1 MVCTLSILTKLLS
14 FFFPQKVCNSV
25 KLSQSHLWHS
35 RLGHPNSQI
44 LRHVLHNNGMSSP
57 NSVNLA
63 NSCIHCFHGKM
74 HRLPFPSSRFAAT
87 SPFELVH
94 TDLWGLAPL
103 DSINGYKYYIIFVDH
118 FTCFTWMYLLTNKS
132 EVNSKFVMF
141 HAMIKTQFSSTIKTL
156 RSDGGGEFTSKS
168 FESFLSSNGI
178 QHQIS
183 CPYTPQQNG
192 LFERKHRHLIETTI
206 TLLSQA
212 SIPSTY

>member
-1 MVCTLSILTKLLS
+1 
-14 FFFPQKVCNSV
+14 
-25 KLSQSHLWHS
+25 
-35 RLGHPNSQI
+35 
-44 LRHVLHNNGMSSP
+44 MSSP
-57 NSVNLA
+57 CSVTLA
-63 NSCIHCFHGKM
+63 NSCIHCLHGKM
-74 HRLPFPSSRFAAT
+74 HRLPFPSSRFVAT

-94 TDLWGLAPL
+94 TNLWGHAPL
-103 DSINGYKYYIIFVDH
+103 DSINGYKYYIIFVNH
-118 FTCFTWMYLLTNKS
+118 FTRFTWMYLLTNKS
-132 EVNSKFVMF
+132 EVYSKFILF

-192 LFERKHRHLIETTI
+192 LVERKHRHLIETTI